1 VSAPTASTRTLVI
14 ALLANFGI
22 AVSKFIAA
30 AVTGS
35 SAMLTEGVHSVVD
48 CTKQLLLIWGRRQA
62 KKPPD
67 KYHPLGYGREI
78 YFWSFVVAVLVFALG
93 AGVSIYEGII
103 HIAEPEH
110 AVSPVVAY
118 SVLVVA
124 FVLEGWS
131 TLAAFR
137 EFKAAKGALSWW
149 QAIRRSK
156 DPPSFI
162 VLLENGAAMAGIVAA
177 AIGLGLSQI
186 TADPFYDGAASV
198 VIGVIL
204 GVTAMLLAHESKGLL
219 IGEAADPELVRGLR
233 ELACKKRGIVGVGH
247 VLTIHSSP
255 DQITAMMNVDFR
267 DTISAR
273 DVERIVR
280 EVEREAHKEWPQ
292 VRRLFIRPMQNAAD
306 ERKKLGAKAKG
317 ARRRPKRNG

>member
-14 ALLANFGI
+14 ALLANLGI
-22 AVSKFIAA
+22 AVSKFVAA
-30 AVTGS
+30 AITGS

-48 CTKQLLLIWGRRQA
+48 STNQLLLMWGRRQA

-67 KYHPLGYGREI
+67 KYHPLGYGREL
-78 YFWSFVVAVLVFALG
+78 YFWSFVVAVLVFSLG

-118 SVLVVA
+118 GVLFVA

-131 TLAAFR
+131 TLEAFR
-137 EFKAAKGALSWW
+137 EFKAAKGKLSWW

-156 DPPSFI
+156 DPPAFI

-177 AIGLGLSQI
+177 AIGVALSQL
-186 TADPFYDGAASV
+186 TGDPFYDGAASV

-204 GVTAMLLAHESKGLL
+204 GITAMVLAHESKGLL

-233 ELACKKRGIVGVGH
+233 ELACSKRGIVGVGH

-255 DQITAMMNVDFR
+255 DQISAMMNVDFR
-267 DTISAR
+267 DTITAG

-280 EVEREAHKEWPQ
+280 EVEREAHKRWPQ

-306 ERKKLGAKAKG
+306 ERKKLEAKPK
-317 ARRRPKRNG
+317 RRRRQPPKNG